1 MLCFIW
7 SAYSWVAICFTFLV
21 FCISIDL
28 LHTHTCHGDR
38 TWFQTTTGPARGIKP
53 KESTRRIDWSDQH
66 NIAYTIYRAHKPP
79 SDDGWDWWIKK
90 NSNAFYFGNH
100 SDLYSLVIKHGN
112 GKSTVYRW
120 YSQLQTSTYRR
131 FSSHVSLPKGTVI
144 HKFLYSPGLRGS
156 SQIAKRSRAD
166 IADTSPVGWGQLRSP
181 GGVVAMIML
190 RYHPWCYVYHAST
203 SGIIWRTMY
212 LLPNMDG

>member
-1 MLCFIW
+1 MFYIPCVLYQYWLI
-7 SAYSWVAICFTFLV
+7 T
-21 FCISIDL
+21 
-28 LHTHTCHGDR
+28 HTHLSWRPDLISNHNWSCKGD
-38 TWFQTTTGPARGIKP
+38 QTKRVY
-53 KESTRRIDWSDQH
+53 KEDWSDQH

-156 SQIAKRSRAD
+156 SQ
-166 IADTSPVGWGQLRSP
+166 
-181 GGVVAMIML
+181 ML
-190 RYHPWCYVYHAST
+190 RGVEPISPIPHQ
-203 SGIIWRTMY
+203 
-212 LLPNMDG
+212 